1 MPTEPSDSRYVD
13 PVERQIREAMERG
26 EFEALPGAGKPIP
39 DLDRQYE
46 PSWWAKRLIERTRLE
61 EEAAELRRIVRRE
74 KPLLKAS
81 VDPEAAARRIDELNQ
96 AIAAMNARLDE
107 ADRLPPIAL

>member
-1 MPTEPSDSRYVD
+1 
-13 PVERQIREAMERG
+13 
-26 EFEALPGAGKPIP
+26 
-39 DLDRQYE
+39 
-46 PSWWAKRLIERTRLE
+46 
-61 EEAAELRRIVRRE
+61 
-74 KPLLKAS
+74 LLKAS